1 MTFHRFEQVLLR
13 EARFEIEQRVERVE
27 FEEVAMWFAGRWTWA
42 VVTQMRPAVQPLL
55 HTTGQLC
62 RLGSILGKSGC
73 GRR

>member
-1 MTFHRFEQVLLR
+1 MAFHRLEQIFLCRAGL
-13 EARFEIEQRVERVE
+13 EIEDCVERVE